1 MLKNLKILLG
11 IAESNESLDQKLN
24 ILLSNA
30 RQRLK
35 ILLGGQD
42 PPEELEYIITDV
54 AVIRYNRIGSEG
66 FSSHSV
72 EGENITFTDDDF
84 AGYRVDIQTWLNS
97 QKDAKRG
104 KVRFL

>member
-1 MLKNLKILLG
+1 M
-11 IAESNESLDQKLN
+11 
-24 ILLSNA
+24 
-30 RQRLK
+30 
-35 ILLGGQD
+35 
-42 PPEELEYIITDV
+42 EYIITDV

-72 EGENITFTDDDF
+72 EGENISFTDDDF

>member
-1 MLKNLKILLG
+1 MLEDLKIFLG
-11 IAESNESLDQKLN
+11 ISGADESLDQKLN
-24 ILLSNA
+24 ILLSKA

-42 PPEELEYIITDV
+42 PPEELGYIIIDV

-72 EGENITFTDDDF
+72 EGENISFTDDDF
-84 AGYRVDIQTWLNS
+84 AGYRLDIQTWLNS
-97 QKDAKRG
+97 QKENKKG